1 MSLTFTSPV
10 GLFLGL
16 TCVLATHLL
25 LVLPYYYCLRH
36 GLIRRPLIHTQT
48 YENTFFDDAKKH
60 LTNPEGFLLLGGY
73 LSITWMFG
81 LMPASYYAIWDSEAS
96 MIDILLQLLINDLYQ
111 TIAHIGE
118 HRIRTLYNYAHK
130 LHHRHKS
137 PILLDAFDGDVV
149 DTVCMILVPLYLTS
163 LTLEYVFQRDVSVW
177 SYMIFGTL
185 YANYLC
191 LIHSEFEHSWDWL
204 ARKLGLCTPRD
215 HHIHHKMFHRN
226 FGHIFSY
233 WDRLL
238 GTYY

>member
-1 MSLTFTSPV
+1 MICT
-10 GLFLGL
+10 
-16 TCVLATHLL
+16 
-25 LVLPYYYCLRH
+25 
-36 GLIRRPLIHTQT
+36 RRWHTL
-48 YENTFFDDAKKH
+48 ENIESGHFITMR
-60 LTNPEGFLLLGGY
+60 TNC
-73 LSITWMFG
+73 ITG
-81 LMPASYYAIWDSEAS
+81 
-96 MIDILLQLLINDLYQ
+96 
-111 TIAHIGE
+111 
-118 HRIRTLYNYAHK
+118 
-130 LHHRHKS
+130 HKS

-204 ARKLGLCTPRD
+204 VRKLGLCTPRD

-233 WDRLL
+233 WDRL
-238 GTYY
+238 